1 MALFG
6 FGKKKIDKAAWSEAI
21 YGKPLK
27 HPENESE
34 ELLSSMTTG
43 LLMQDN
49 RIIMDSIRIVRTT
62 KNADTRKSRM
72 DLCNRHYQKMT
83 KLKPFCNKEQLVIIN
98 QVEEALKSIGLQ

>member
-1 MALFG
+1 MSLFG
-6 FGKKKIDKAAWSEAI
+6 FGKKKIDKAAWAEAI

-62 KNADTRKSRM
+62 KNADTRKSRI
-72 DLCNRHYQKMT
+72 DLCKRNYQEMA
-83 KLKPFCNKEQLVIIN
+83 KLKPFCNKEQLAIITRA
-98 QVEEALKSIGLQ
+98 EEALKSIELQ